1 LQSYNSNLSL
11 YFLLKLEG
19 AQIEDHPVVGEE
31 DWAVADGLIGCRR
44 WNWEWGWRHANRTVC
59 NRVADGHPL
68 QEILPTLLSLN
79 SSYPSPSTLFPGP
92 PSSLLSRSHVAV
104 PRRADRLIYLRTVLE
119 KIRPIDKKLK
129 YQVDKVIRAGV
140 ATVAEEGR
148 AQVDP
153 MSFKPNPE
161 NLTAKVGLIEAPR
174 WMSPFK

>member
-1 LQSYNSNLSL
+1 M
-11 YFLLKLEG
+11 
-19 AQIEDHPVVGEE
+19 
-31 DWAVADGLIGCRR
+31 GLG
-44 WNWEWGWRHANRTVC
+44 GHANRTVCC

-68 QEILPTLLSLN
+68 QEILSTLWSLN
-79 SSYPSPSTLFPGP
+79 SSYPPPPPLFSRGLLPRSSPGLTWLCP
-92 PSSLLSRSHVAV
+92 
-104 PRRADRLIYLRTVLE
+104 ADRLIYLRTVLE